1 MTSHRYTYIL
11 AALVIGTVGCI
22 KKDSIRYMTLPAKT
36 AEQVELLPG
45 PPDKPFKVVGHVF
58 IDGSN
63 KRGWQSIAEA
73 AREEAAD
80 MGADAV
86 FMGDMGQ
93 YESGTMTMPGASTST
108 TTGTL
113 RSSSPTRIRFQAPLS
128 RQGLIESSSALL
140 PSCIKI
146 HEWTEVSI
154 ALFHSHSC
162 SHDATDR
169 RLRDHVD

>member
-1 MTSHRYTYIL
+1 MTYHRYTYIL
-11 AALVIGTVGCI
+11 AALFIGTVGCI
-22 KKDSIRYMTLPAKT
+22 KKDSIRYMTLPART
-36 AEQVELLPG
+36 VEQVELLPG

-113 RSSSPTRIRFQAPLS
+113 RSSSNRSTINTNTNTFSGPAVTTGINRKQLS
-128 RQGLIESSSALL
+128 A
-140 PSCIKI
+140 
-146 HEWTEVSI
+146 I
-154 ALFHSHSC
+154 AIVYQHP
-162 SHDATDR
+162 
-169 RLRDHVD
+169 

>member
-1 MTSHRYTYIL
+1 MPTKKESSKVRRPTATYIL
-11 AALVIGTVGCI
+11 AVVLFTVPF
-22 KKDSIRYMTLPAKT
+22 DSIRYVILPAKT
-36 AEQVELLPG
+36 VQQVELLPG

-93 YESGTMTMPGASTST
+93 YQSGMMTMPSGSTST

-113 RSSSPTRIRFQAPLS
+113 RSNSNRSTFNTNTNTFSGPTVATGINRKQLS
-128 RQGLIESSSALL
+128 A
-140 PSCIKI
+140 
-146 HEWTEVSI
+146 I
-154 ALFHSHSC
+154 AI
-162 SHDATDR
+162 
-169 RLRDHVD
+169 VYQNP